1 MKIKD
6 IHVDKIIV
14 VGGGTAGLLSALI
27 LKQTFN
33 LEIEIIKSDE
43 IGIIGVGEGSTEQ
56 WQDFIDYC
64 QIDWK
69 ELIKETDATVKLGI
83 YFTGDW
89 SKENYYH
96 SIQRGFSDIKLG
108 QLNFSYLCLLANKVN
123 QIKTADYLAIENLV
137 KNNLNQ
143 SPSKQYHFNT
153 FKLNKYLLKK
163 CKERGIKV
171 ISDTIKTVVTNDL
184 GRIDKLIGEK
194 EYKAD
199 FYIDCTGFKRLLISS
214 IGGKWKSYAKNFP
227 MNEAIAFPTK
237 DTKEYTPYTESRK
250 TKNGWTWRIPT
261 YGRWGNGH
269 VFNNNLKTADEAKK
283 ESEEILGYE
292 IEIGNHVKFD
302 PGALEKMWIQNCLAV
317 GLCASF
323 VEPLEATSIGTTIQQ
338 IFLFNQY
345 FTDQSIASKRKYNE
359 KMSIVMDNLKEFV
372 LIHYLNE
379 PDITL
384 PQELQD
390 KLKVWKKRPP
400 IGEDFLGCSYSLFYT
415 ENYTQVLY
423 GMDFWN
429 PDEIKELLLKYNR
442 NALKILTKNTE
453 DTVNNY
459 INERSNYISHKR
471 WIENIRNT

>member
-1 MKIKD
+1 MLMD
-6 IHVDKIIV
+6 TSANKIIV

-27 LKQTFN
+27 LKKTFN
-33 LEIEIIKSDE
+33 VEIEIIKSEE

-56 WQDFIDYC
+56 WQDFLTYC
-64 QIDWK
+64 EIDWK

-83 YFTGDW
+83 YFTGGW
-89 SKENYYH
+89 SKQNYYH
-96 SIQRGFSDIKLG
+96 SIQPGFKDIKLG
-108 QLNFSYLCLLANKVN
+108 QFNYSYLCLLANKVD
-123 QIKTADYLAIENLV
+123 QIKTADYLAIENKV
-137 KNNLNQ
+137 RNDLNT

-163 CKERGIKV
+163 CEQRGIK
-171 ISDTIKTVVTNDL
+171 ITNDTIKNVRLNDL

-194 EYKAD
+194 DYTAD

-214 IGGKWKSYAKNFP
+214 VGGKWKSYSKYFP

-237 DTKEYTPYTESRK
+237 DTEEYTPFTESRK
-250 TKNGWTWRIPT
+250 TSNGWTWRIPT

-269 VFNNNLKTADEAKK
+269 VFNNNLKNADEAKK
-283 ESEEILGYE
+283 ESEDILGYE
-292 IEIGNHVKFD
+292 VDIGKHVKFD
-302 PGALEKMWIQNCLAV
+302 PGALEKMWIKNCLAV

-323 VEPLEATSIGTTIQQ
+323 IEPLEATSIGTTIQQ

-345 FTDQSIASKRKYNE
+345 FIDPSPASIKKYNN
-359 KMSIVMDNLKEFV
+359 KMSLIMDNLKEFV

-379 PDITL
+379 KNVVLPD
-384 PQELQD
+384 ELKD
-390 KLKVWKKRPP
+390 KLKVWKTRPP

-423 GMDFWN
+423 GMDFWDS
-429 PDEIKELLLKYNR
+429 DEIKKMLLKFDLNVLR
-442 NALKILTKNTE
+442 QMTKLTE
-453 DTVNNY
+453 DAVNYY
-459 INERSNYISHKR
+459 IDQKPNYISHKR

>member
-1 MKIKD
+1 MIMD
-6 IHVDKIIV
+6 TSVNKIIV

-27 LKQTFN
+27 LKKTYN
-33 LEIEIIKSDE
+33 VDIEIIKSEE

-56 WQDFIDYC
+56 WQDFLDYC
-64 QIDWK
+64 EIDWK

-83 YFTGDW
+83 YFTGGW
-89 SKENYYH
+89 SKHNYYH

-108 QLNFSYLCLLANKVN
+108 QLNFSYLCLLANKVD

-137 KNNLNQ
+137 KNDLNK

-163 CKERGIKV
+163 CEQRGIK
-171 ISDTIKTVVTNDL
+171 ITNDTIKTVRLNDL

-194 EYKAD
+194 DYTAD

-214 IGGKWKSYAKNFP
+214 VGGKWESYSKQFP
-227 MNEAIAFPTK
+227 MNEAIAFPTQ
-237 DTKEYTPYTESRK
+237 DTNEYTPYTESRK
-250 TKNGWTWRIPT
+250 TNNGWTWRIPT

-269 VFNNNLKTADEAKK
+269 VYNNNLKNADQAKK
-283 ESEEILGYE
+283 ESEEILGHE
-292 IEIGNHVKFD
+292 IEIGKHVKFD

-323 VEPLEATSIGTTIQQ
+323 IEPLEATSIGTTIQQ

-345 FTDQSIASKRKYNE
+345 FIDPSPASRKRYND
-359 KMSIVMDNLKEFV
+359 KMSIVMNNLKEFV

-379 PDITL
+379 KDVTL
-384 PQELQD
+384 PDELQD
-390 KLKVWKKRPP
+390 KLKIWKTRPP

-429 PDEIKELLLKYNR
+429 SDEIKKLLLKFDR
-442 NALKILTKNTE
+442 NALKILTKTTE
-453 DTVNNY
+453 NIVNNY
-459 INERSNYISHKR
+459 LDEKRNYISHKR